1 MPPDCH
7 GAGERA
13 SSVRGA
19 AAVDLDAVLRREL
32 CLQVGRARRFSCEE
46 LGDALEVAPRRI
58 KAIRD
63 GEQRAGLDLGLRIA
77 ALLGPGSLN
86 RLLLAV
92 GYVARPVED
101 EDGEAAAWALLG
113 ELGREVAS
121 LSDALA
127 DGRIDHRERAKLARE
142 LQELVGK
149 VASVAV
155 RMEREQP

>member
-1 MPPDCH
+1 MPPEYTGPAC
-7 GAGERA
+7 GSRA
-13 SSVRGA
+13 RSLPQDPV
-19 AAVDLDAVLRREL
+19 LDRVLAREMKL
-32 CLQVGRARRFSCEE
+32 NVGLGRRFSVDQVAE
-46 LGDALEVAPRRI
+46 ALEIAPRKVRG
-58 KAIRD
+58 IRD

-92 GYVARPVED
+92 GYVARPVEEED
-101 EDGEAAAWALLG
+101 EEAAAWALLG
-113 ELGREVAS
+113 ELGREGAS

-149 VASVAV
+149 VAGVAAK
-155 RMEREQP
+155 MEGEQP